1 MTRGG
6 SRHLSPFH
14 NHEPAS
20 TSSHVKEEDVFVQWR
35 PPVLSNLQAYCLS
48 ATKSIPSSWTIPTL
62 TPGVLKDKLPCLV
75 QGPPA
80 VILSP
85 TSLSQAVGASCLAH
99 AVQVKAEIHTLY
111 PNVPSARGGGVRDTA
126 PGSPKPRHT
135 ARAPDSCHDAL
146 HLPVCPL
153 HTGCADLTTWTC
165 WSERMLFNYINVQ
178 IAHLI
183 LLIKY

>member
-1 MTRGG
+1 MTERLHFHF
-6 SRHLSPFH
+6 SLSCIGEGNGNPFH
-14 NHEPAS
+14 YSCLENPRDGGVWWAAIYGVAQS
-20 TSSHVKEEDVFVQWR
+20 RMRLKWLSS
-35 PPVLSNLQAYCLS
+35 N
-48 ATKSIPSSWTIPTL
+48 
-62 TPGVLKDKLPCLV
+62 LV

-99 AVQVKAEIHTLY
+99 VVKVKAEIHTLC
-111 PNVPSARGGGVRDTA
+111 PNMPSARCGGVRDTA
-126 PGSPKPRHT
+126 PGSPKPRPT
-135 ARAPDSCHDAL
+135 ARAPDTCHDVL
-146 HLPVCPL
+146 YLPDRPSY
-153 HTGCADLTTWTC
+153 TGCANLATWTC